1 MKDKKDTDGF
11 WDSVNSITSN
21 ERESEYGNPVRT
33 HTGIARM
40 WGVYLRNK
48 YGLQIPLTPMDAAAM
63 MALLKI
69 SRISTMPPKSNPDDT
84 IEDIAGYAWVMR
96 EIQNVEDYKV

>member
-1 MKDKKDTDGF
+1 MGKKKEEKTF
-11 WDSVNSITSN
+11 WESVTSITA
-21 ERESEYGNPVRT
+21 EKRESEYGNPVRT
-33 HTGIARM
+33 HVGIARM

-48 YGLQIPLTPMDAAAM
+48 YGLQIPLTPADAAAM

-69 SRISTMPPKSNPDDT
+69 SRISTMPPGADPGDT

-96 EIQNVEDYKV
+96 EIQNVENHKI